1 MKRLLVTAYIALAL
15 LMAAILPDVA
25 CSQVEFVEG
34 MNREFLSRK
43 PLIGEAY
50 KDVKV
55 FDDQGK
61 AMQLSSTRGKH
72 TVLIFG
78 CLT

>member
-1 MKRLLVTAYIALAL
+1 MQRLVIATYTALAF
-15 LMAAILPDVA
+15 MSAIPPGIA
-25 CSQVEFVEG
+25 CSQVEFVEK

-43 PLIGEAY
+43 PLVGEAY

-55 FDDQGK
+55 FDDQGNTI
-61 AMQLSSTRGKH
+61 QLSSTRGKH